1 MLELKKAGLY
11 IANGKN
17 TSVLIRV
24 GGEAPMLDII
34 SGVLLNDMEKDGT
47 ITKLDKDSVE
57 IQDIMLNPKNYIFEH
72 PAVSEAVKMEAGL
85 EGTTKARP
93 EFTDSDFN
101 DWVEKYKEFRVSY
114 PENYEVKLTAFLIR
128 FDYSKTQADMIIRQI
143 KTRLRLQ
150 GYSI

>member
-34 SGVLLNDMEKDGT
+34 SGILLNDMERDGT
-47 ITKLDKDSVE
+47 ITTLNKDSVE
-57 IQDIMLNPKNYIFEH
+57 VQDILMNPKNYIFEH
-72 PAVSEAVKMEAGL
+72 PSVSEAVKMETGL
-85 EGTTKARP
+85 DGATKARP
-93 EFTDSDFN
+93 EYTENDFGQ
-101 DWVEKYKEFRVSY
+101 WIEKYKELRTSY
-114 PENYEVKLTAFLIR
+114 PEHYEVKMTAYLIR
-128 FDYSKTQADMIIRQI
+128 FDYSKTQSDMILKQI

-150 GYSI
+150 GYTA